1 MSYERFARLAD
12 LHRSLV
18 GQVDQKVGHEK
29 AVMRK
34 YIAAIERRLR
44 VLSSGTT
51 YYVRWRRETGEGS
64 R

>member
-18 GQVDQKVGHEK
+18 GQVDQKVGREK

-34 YIAAIERRLR
+34 YIAAINRRLR
-44 VLSSGTT
+44 ALSSGTT
-51 YYVRWRRETGEGS
+51 YYEQWRQQTIEGT